1 MDSLSN
7 AYVTWQEHT
16 VKKVYLEEF
25 ILETFILVLVVNSI
39 KSQEKNLIKVIQILI
54 KVIIAQIIMMLVL
67 MNMVLNVEHH

>member
-1 MDSLSN
+1 MDSLPN

-25 ILETFILVLVVNSI
+25 ILETFILVLVVNGI